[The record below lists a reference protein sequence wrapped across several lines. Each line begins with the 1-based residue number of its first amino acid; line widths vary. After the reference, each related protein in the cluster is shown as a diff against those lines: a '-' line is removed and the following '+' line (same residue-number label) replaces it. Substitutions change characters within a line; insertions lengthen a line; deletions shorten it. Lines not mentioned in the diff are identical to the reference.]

1 MAVSRQFIR
10 YGRKWPMDASEI
22 DIELWCFKYA
32 WPKEKGGLG
41 RYGHAVKCIDLLW
54 NYKGSPSPV
63 IWTPWV
69 EYGLRHAC
77 ENNVCIMGGGSSC
90 GKSMIM
96 ALMALLFYLSDPRH
110 TMCLITSTTIE
121 GAKKRIFKD
130 VKRFWR
136 SYFPGKL
143 VDGQGKIKGINEE
156 GDIDDSQGIVI
167 IPCANVGDPT
177 SRFIGIKAPNMHVF
191 YDELSELPIELVD
204 VWRTN
209 LNTNAID
216 TPPTLMAASNPK
228 SRTDAFGIMAMPKDG
243 WNSVDIFTEETWRT
257 QDGIYIRFDNTK
269 NPRIALNREDWSFYV
284 SRPIIEEAIR
294 QYGADSAF
302 IQRFH
307 KATFSDDIEEG
318 ALLSEAEIYAAGADG
333 MPVFGPKPIIKIA
346 SLDPAYTN
354 GGDQSVVRCA
364 KVGYDLNDN
373 LCMFVYAR
381 FALKSTKNKEDL
393 KSRNFDIA
401 KQVYDIL
408 QQEEIS
414 PDNFVVDIT
423 GGAAFADILAS
434 YLGPKFEAISF
445 SGNASSTPISAS
457 TPELACKMY
466 ANKVSELW
474 GVMKLAIA
482 SQQLYGLDS
491 KDILEMKSR
500 LYTSENGKIKVEP
513 KRLMKKRIRHSPDDA
528 DAIALLVHMVRKK
541 FGMAFAR
548 MPDKAPTAQNR
559 PRYKFELDS
568 KGNPILHSRDIK
580 AYLHDPDQAAK
591 QPPPEV
597 RTFQRQ
603 VQKLGSLL
611 WK

>member
-1 MAVSRQFIR
+1 MVVRTFTR
-10 YGRKWPMDASEI
+10 YGRKWPIDASEI

-32 WPKEKGGLG
+32 WPVEKGGLG
-41 RYGHAVKCIDLLW
+41 RYGHAVNCINLLW
-54 NYKGSPSPV
+54 NYKGSPTPV
-63 IWTPWV
+63 VWTPWV
-69 EYGLRHAC
+69 EYGLKHAC

-90 GKSMIM
+90 GKSMMM
-96 ALMALLFYLSDPRH
+96 AIMALLFYLSDPKH

-156 GDIDDSQGIVI
+156 EEIDDSQGIVI
-167 IPCANVGDPT
+167 IPCANIGDPT
-177 SRFIGIKAPNMHVF
+177 SRFIGIKSPNMHVF

-228 SRTDAFGIMAMPKDG
+228 SRTDAFGIMAMPKGG
-243 WNSVDIFTEETWRT
+243 WNSVDIFTEETWET
-257 QDGIYIRFDNTK
+257 SEGIYVRFDNTK
-269 NPRIALNREDWSFYV
+269 NPRIACNREDWAFYV
-284 SRPIIEEAIR
+284 SRPTIEAAVR

-318 ALLSEAEIYAAGADG
+318 ALLSEAEIYSAGADG
-333 MPVFGPKPIIKIA
+333 MPVFGPKPILKIA

-354 GGDQSVVRCA
+354 GGDQSVVRVA

-373 LCMFVYAR
+373 LCVFVCAR
-381 FALKSTKNKEDL
+381 YALKSTKRKEDL
-393 KSRNFDIA
+393 KARNFDIA
-401 KQVYDIL
+401 KQCLDIL
-408 QQEEIS
+408 EKEEVS
-414 PDNFVVDIT
+414 PENFVVDIT

-434 YLGPKFEAISF
+434 YIGPKFVSVSF
-445 SGNASSTPISAS
+445 AGKASNTPISAS
-457 TPELACKMY
+457 MPGLACDQY

-513 KRLMKKRIRHSPDDA
+513 KKNMKKRIRHSPDDA
-528 DAIALLVHMVRKK
+528 DAIALLVHLVRMK
-541 FGMAFAR
+541 FGLAFAK
-548 MPDKAPTAQNR
+548 MPDNAPTTQSR

-568 KGNPILHSRDIK
+568 KGNPILRSSEISQ
-580 AYLHDPDQAAK
+580 YLHDPDQAAK
-591 QPPPEV
+591 QPAPMI
-597 RTFQRQ
+597 RSLQNQ
-603 VQKLGSLL
+603 VQQLGALL
-611 WK
+611 WS